1 MAWRVILSG
10 TGPLPSIVT
19 EADTV
24 VTPPAPPPPPPLPP
38 PPPEDTSPFIWPPQP
53 PTRYDPSERYAA
65 LGAGFYASE
74 AQFENPLPASNAYA
88 GRIVMGTAGGWNL
101 AGYALWA
108 PRDADPAS
116 IRRAL
121 ASGRP

>member
-1 MAWRVILSG
+1 MSWRIIISG
-10 TGPLPSIVT
+10 IGKMPDIAT

-24 VTPPAPPPPPPLPP
+24 VVPPPPPPPPPLPP
-38 PPPEDTSPFIWPPQP
+38 PADISPFIWPPQP

-65 LGAGFYASE
+65 LGSGFYASQPE
-74 AQFENPLPASNAYA
+74 YENPLPASNAYA

-108 PRDADPAS
+108 PRDADPAA

>member
-24 VTPPAPPPPPPLPP
+24 VTPPAPPPPPPPP
-38 PPPEDTSPFIWPPQP
+38 PPPEDTSPFIWPQQP
-53 PTRYDPSERYAA
+53 VRPDDAAARYAG
-65 LGAGFYASE
+65 LGGGFYAGQ
-74 AQFENPLPASNAYA
+74 QFQNPAPGSAWWAGTIVA
-88 GRIVMGTAGGWNL
+88 GRAGSWDL
-101 AGYALWA
+101 AGYDLWA
-108 PRDADPAS
+108 PRDADPAA

-121 ASGRP
+121 ATGRP